1 MKTLQNIEDKSEEQ
15 LKIIGNKNVNSNDKA
30 FDLGKAYNEIEEM
43 DKKVHYRRFVF
54 VGSGNHR
61 YDFFNF
67 LNLKDFFDKFF
78 SGDISL
84 NDAKYEQRSFH
95 QMIWKL
101 DDYNPAER
109 KYEIKKENTLSNVK
123 IFYKDKRN
131 IVIGFKKG
139 KYQLPKKYALDKFT
153 FNESEKDASKF
164 LLENRIKSRFQKEK
178 IWLWNETDVW
188 KREEKNKIWK
198 QYFRRN
204 KTQQDKKNLM
214 MDRLA
219 ILFIF

>member
-54 VGSGNHR
+54 VGSGSHR
-61 YDFFNF
+61 YDFTNF
-67 LNLKDFFDKFF
+67 LNPKDFFDIFF

-84 NDAKYEQRSFH
+84 SDAKYEQRSFH

-101 DDYNPAER
+101 DDYSPAKR
-109 KYEIKKENTLSNVK
+109 KYEIKKENALSNVK
-123 IFYKDKRN
+123 FFYKDRRN
-131 IVIGFKKG
+131 IIIGFKKG

-153 FNESEKDASKF
+153 FNEREKDASKS
-164 LLENRIKSRFQKEK
+164 LL
-178 IWLWNETDVW
+178 
-188 KREEKNKIWK
+188 
-198 QYFRRN
+198 
-204 KTQQDKKNLM
+204 
-214 MDRLA
+214 
-219 ILFIF
+219 

>member
-1 MKTLQNIEDKSEEQ
+1 MYRDEYLTGEDLNYKPSTAAEAKFDYSPLTKFFNKGLKEEDKQDGLLKTPQNIEDKSEEQ

-30 FDLGKAYNEIEEM
+30 FDLKKAYNEIEEM

-95 QMIWKL
+95 QMI
-101 DDYNPAER
+101 
-109 KYEIKKENTLSNVK
+109 
-123 IFYKDKRN
+123 
-131 IVIGFKKG
+131 
-139 KYQLPKKYALDKFT
+139 
-153 FNESEKDASKF
+153 
-164 LLENRIKSRFQKEK
+164 
-178 IWLWNETDVW
+178 
-188 KREEKNKIWK
+188 
-198 QYFRRN
+198 
-204 KTQQDKKNLM
+204 
-214 MDRLA
+214 
-219 ILFIF
+219 